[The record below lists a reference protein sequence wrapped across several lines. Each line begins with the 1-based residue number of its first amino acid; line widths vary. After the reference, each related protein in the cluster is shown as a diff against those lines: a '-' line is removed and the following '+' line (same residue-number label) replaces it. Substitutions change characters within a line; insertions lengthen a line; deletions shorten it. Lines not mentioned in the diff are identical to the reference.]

1 MQPECRKYLY
11 DIQTACGH
19 LAAFAAGKT
28 FADYRSDALL
38 RSAVERQFEIIGEA
52 LGRALKVDPR
62 LADAISETRRILAF
76 RNILVHGYAT
86 VSDEVV
92 WGVLE
97 QNLPTLRQKVA
108 ALLK

>member
-1 MQPECRKYLY
+1 MPRDLRAHPY
-11 DIQTACGH
+11 DIR
-19 LAAFAAGKT
+19 
-28 FADYRSDALL
+28 DDS
-38 RSAVERQFEIIGEA
+38 
-52 LGRALKVDPR
+52 
-62 LADAISETRRILAF
+62 RRIINF